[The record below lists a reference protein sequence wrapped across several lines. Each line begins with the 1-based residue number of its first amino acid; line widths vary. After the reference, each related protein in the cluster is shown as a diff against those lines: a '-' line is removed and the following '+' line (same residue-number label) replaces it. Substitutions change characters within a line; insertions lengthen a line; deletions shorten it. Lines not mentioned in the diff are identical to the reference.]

1 MTFARIMLVDGKAM
15 LHLIADGGFVKTG
28 SIELTPR
35 SLIVLLNDGMKA
47 LVAIAP
53 ELLEEKK

>member
-1 MTFARIMLVDGKAM
+1 MLVDGKAM
-15 LHLIADGGFVKTG
+15 LHLIADGGFVRTG
-28 SIELTPR
+28 SIELSPR